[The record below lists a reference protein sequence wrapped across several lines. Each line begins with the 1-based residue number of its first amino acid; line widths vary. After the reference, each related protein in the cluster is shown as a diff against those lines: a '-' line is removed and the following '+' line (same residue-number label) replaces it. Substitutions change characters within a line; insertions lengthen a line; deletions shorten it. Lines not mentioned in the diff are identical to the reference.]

1 MNQLKKHLIRLH
13 YILGYPF
20 FDAHGKAF
28 ARWYVSDSEEK
39 RYQYDDLTEKSL
51 VFDGGGYCGDF
62 SARIFEKY
70 HCTCFIFEPVTEFA
84 EKLKQRFDDN
94 CKIKIYD
101 FGLSGRTEAEKMS
114 ISEDGS
120 SACIDKKSRE
130 YESVRMKDIREF
142 IEENKI
148 KNIDLFKI
156 NIEGGEYRLLDRMIE
171 CDLLSIVKHFQIQF
185 HKVDNESGQK
195 MKRIQ
200 HILKNTHIPEWSCRP
215 YVWESWIRKE

>member
-70 HCTCFIFEPVTEFA
+70 HCTCFIFEPVTELMITV
-84 EKLKQRFDDN
+84 KLK
-94 CKIKIYD
+94 Y
-101 FGLSGRTEAEKMS
+101 
-114 ISEDGS
+114 
-120 SACIDKKSRE
+120 
-130 YESVRMKDIREF
+130 
-142 IEENKI
+142 
-148 KNIDLFKI
+148 
-156 NIEGGEYRLLDRMIE
+156 MILV
-171 CDLLSIVKHFQIQF
+171 CPA
-185 HKVDNESGQK
+185 GQK
-195 MKRIQ
+195 QKR
-200 HILKNTHIPEWSCRP
+200 CP
-215 YVWESWIRKE
+215 YQQMGAVPV